1 MHTELKDLLNNPQRV
16 TASDA
21 ELLRDAVQAYP
32 FFQPLYVLLAI
43 ALKDNAAD
51 PLEAQRSKTRA
62 ALFNHGHLV
71 YTALQHPEELEFKR
85 FAFSKNYVAAAEE
98 EEEPAFEEIA
108 DVYSAPSVFET
119 AAPAADLPAA
129 EPDNSVADEAEDEVY
144 EEISELQTLPLV
156 PVSGPVLNIENLA
169 PEDVPDNPVS
179 EREQARR
186 TATQQAG
193 QAETLSDPAE
203 SAQPQA
209 APIHESVASFDFF
222 AFDAR
227 FPATT
232 GPADEDREQPLET
245 AADDE
250 GRVSKYHDDALPY
263 TFLWWLAKT
272 RKEYESFRPYANPVK
287 RTGEP
292 AAAAYTG
299 LQQQYVEHIFHI
311 QTPFEAE
318 DLVSDADVESRQ
330 KKEADLIDRFIRQQ
344 PQINAPEPEKIDTEN
359 KAKKSAEDQ
368 YDLVTE
374 TLAKIYIEQMLY
386 HKAIDTYKKL
396 SLKYPEKS
404 RYFADLIQSI
414 EKKI

>member
-1 MHTELKDLLNNPQRV
+1 MYTELKDLLNNPQAV
-16 TASDA
+16 TASHA
-21 ELLRDAVQAYP
+21 ELLRGAVSTYP
-32 FFQPLYVLLAI
+32 YFQPLYVLLAI
-43 ALKDNAAD
+43 AEKEGAA
-51 PLEAQRSKTRA
+51 LSANGTYTKSGTRA
-62 ALFNHGHLV
+62 SVFTHGHLV
-71 YTALQHPEELEFKR
+71 YAALQHPEELQFKK
-85 FAFSKNYVAAAEE
+85 FAFSNTAITTVQAPEETTESERAAAADTANAAPSRPAP
-98 EEEPAFEEIA
+98 EEEP
-108 DVYSAPSVFET
+108 
-119 AAPAADLPAA
+119 
-129 EPDNSVADEAEDEVY
+129 EDEVY
-144 EEISELQTLPLV
+144 EEIGELQTLPLV

-169 PEDVPDNPVS
+169 PEDIPDNPIS
-179 EREQARR
+179 AHGYPRTDAPGPDREQAEEHAPA
-186 TATQQAG
+186 TAEK
-193 QAETLSDPAE
+193 ETPPPAV
-203 SAQPQA
+203 PL
-209 APIHESVASFDFF
+209 PESVASFDFF

-232 GPADEDREQPLET
+232 VAEQAPET
-245 AADDE
+245 TAEPTDD

-287 RTGEP
+287 RSGPPPEP
-292 AAAAYTG
+292 G

-318 DLVSDADVESRQ
+318 DLVGDNETEARQ
-330 KKEADLIDRFIRQQ
+330 GKEAELIDKFIRQQ